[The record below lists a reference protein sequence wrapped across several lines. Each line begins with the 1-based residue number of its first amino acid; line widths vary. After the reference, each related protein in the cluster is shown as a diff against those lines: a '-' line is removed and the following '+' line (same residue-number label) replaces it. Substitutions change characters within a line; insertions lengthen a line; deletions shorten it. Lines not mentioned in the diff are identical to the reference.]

1 MSIVNTFIVG
11 MPKAGTTSLHRYLSE
26 HPSTCMA
33 DDKEP
38 HYFSVDLLDEGAAF
52 HGFPKYTRYPTPDA
66 YHALFSN
73 RKAATVVGESSVFYL
88 YSKQAAQEI
97 YAYNSA
103 AKIIIMLRE
112 PVAFLY
118 SLHSQGLYSGNET
131 EADFGTALSLES
143 IRKEGKQIPSTVHF
157 PSRLFYREQ
166 LKLAEQVKRFVDI
179 FPKSQIKVIV
189 FDDFKTDTESEVRAV
204 LEFLDLDP
212 KHMPDLVNHNAN
224 TAMRSKRLARII
236 QDPSHPVTAFAK
248 KVLPKPVWKQG
259 KVLLKKINTDNSAR
273 APLDPTVKN
282 QLRSEAA
289 AHVQTLQTLLHEE
302 GLNTADLMTLWG
314 YKVDNTVQTE

>member
-38 HYFSVDLLDEGAAF
+38 HYFSVDLLNEGAAF

-73 RKAATVVGESSVFYL
+73 RRDATVVGESSVFYL
-88 YSKQAAQEI
+88 YSKQAAHEI

-131 EADFGTALSLES
+131 EANFGTALSLES
-143 IRKEGKQIPSTVHF
+143 IRKEGKQIPATVHF

-204 LEFLDLDP
+204 LEFLGLDP
-212 KHMPDLVNHNAN
+212 KHMPNLVNHNAN

-248 KVLPKPVWKQG
+248 KLLPKPVWKQG
-259 KVLLKKINTDNSAR
+259 KVLLKKINTDNSPR
-273 APLDPTVKN
+273 EPLDPAVKN

-289 AHVQTLQTLLHEE
+289 THVQTLQTLLHEE

-314 YKVDNTVQTE
+314 YKVDNTLQTE

>member
-26 HPSTCMA
+26 HPNTCMA

-38 HYFSVDLLDEGAAF
+38 HYFSVDLLNEGAAF
-52 HGFPKYTRYPTPDA
+52 HGFPKYTRYPTADA

-73 RKAATVVGESSVFYL
+73 RRDATVVGESSVFYL

-97 YAYNSA
+97 YTYNPA

-131 EADFGTALSLES
+131 EADFGKALILES
-143 IRKEGKQIPSTVHF
+143 IRKEGKQIPPTVHF

-166 LKLAEQVKRFVDI
+166 LKLAEQVKRFVAV

-189 FDDFKTDTESEVRAV
+189 FDDFKADTESEVRGV
-204 LEFLDLDP
+204 LQFLELDV
-212 KHMPDLVNHNAN
+212 KHMPNLVNHNTN
-224 TAMRSKRLARII
+224 TAMRSKILARII
-236 QDPSHPVTAFAK
+236 QDPSHPVTSMAK
-248 KVLPKPVWKQG
+248 KLLPKPLWKQG
-259 KVLLKKINTDNSAR
+259 KVLLKKINTDNSPR
-273 APLDPTVKN
+273 VPLDATVKK

-289 AHVQTLQTLLHEE
+289 VHVKALQTFLHKE

-314 YKVDNTVQTE
+314 YEVDNTVQTE